1 MQFMSNIYSHLE
13 KKHYLAEVFLDVSKA
28 FDSLSHKILLCK
40 LSNFGIRGIHLR
52 FLHSYLTHRHPAV
65 YCNNK
70 YSSFKPICK
79 GVPQGSILGPI
90 LFIIYINDIVH
101 ASSKLKY
108 TIYADDTNLLMGDT
122 DLDNLHIN
130 LNNEFDVVNKWIK
143 NNNLSLNVFITNYI
157 IFRNRSVKHSIPPAI
172 LEGTILEKVTYTKF

>member
-1 MQFMSNIYSHLE
+1 M
-13 KKHYLAEVFLDVSKA
+13 
-28 FDSLSHKILLCK
+28 
-40 LSNFGIRGIHLR
+40 
-52 FLHSYLTHRHPAV
+52 
-65 YCNNK
+65 
-70 YSSFKPICK
+70 
-79 GVPQGSILGPI
+79 PQGSILGPI

-143 NNNLSLNVFITNYI
+143 NNNLSLNVFKTNYI